1 MENSSARKLTG
12 LSSEQMNIFCLKK
25 SVECASGFW
34 NQMLRGEASLKL
46 SSPESCAL
54 REKCSFATST
64 FQNVLNSIDQQK
76 DNETAL
82 PTFLSENIMTSFLR
96 LALVFCANETIE
108 DGTENSNNEKLTADI
123 LTVAA
128 ACLKCIDSGD
138 NFEKLVADFTD
149 GAAFIFGILTKA
161 VNMLSNS
168 SSNIVYL
175 MNIIRFGSMY
185 ISTLSSMSRKYSNRK
200 KLYTT
205 FCTRLLG
212 QCIKIF
218 EIIESGRQSEKLSSK
233 TLPILDDFIL
243 VLETLIEHSLFFED
257 KNIEDLAASAAAIED
272 FSKDVSTLEGSSGA
286 FYRSSSTFKASY
298 HGGFFDALG
307 ATCLEVASIEKTV
320 SKEESGCTGY
330 PNGIAR
336 LLQVYTKCSYRI
348 LAASILIEQNYDF
361 KSSEVGSGAKPP
373 STLHERRKHSMR
385 VLLISLALI
394 AVVDT
399 VYYRHLISIFGSDS
413 ESSGPVTA
421 CDEEILRSVRWLIS
435 CLRTHKE
442 VFKSLSSSMDATGG
456 SSILATHDSLQG
468 VAQRLHTLC
477 NRSLTGASSP
487 LLTFLSP
494 TMLNTLFTIAE
505 ERGFGTEFLPPIML
519 ESRCVELDCV
529 EILASIDHRVIT
541 ETASKI
547 TSKSSRSRTVDSQLP
562 SLVLQAISSAGA
574 ISNFSFEN
582 LTGEKLLKSK
592 EQLLLSVITL
602 YDDLRRMDNFVS
614 EVRSVCHSD
623 VSVCTSLFKLLGSQR
638 VQQKLSQAFAALPV
652 SQSELVWG
660 ALTKCAN
667 TDGSSVASNLMDK
680 QCQSLILRSL
690 VQATTQSSSASTR
703 HAISSSPPDDTP
715 QSCDEILQLSAQISL
730 TSALPKEII
739 ESMCILFR
747 DSIATLHLLEAEK
760 EAEKE
765 VENAK
770 KGITGRGDDDYAEFL
785 FNIMSLLL
793 QLGAAAI
800 VLHRDR
806 SIVTSTGESIKE
818 DSWLIFRQNAGATLG
833 LRSVQM
839 PMGAKGSGRDLGCVS
854 SAAVLLSLSAFI
866 ATCDSLKLTV
876 PESQLGND
884 EIDENEMDSEI
895 VSSAIITGAEVD
907 SHVVN
912 MIAAS
917 SGVSYESPAA
927 GNGSGAKRKRAVLDA
942 TQLSPSIAPTDFLL
956 LLARSVSVW
965 RHLAVESSTVC
976 ALTVAHFKDLSHCHA
991 DPRSL
996 HRGLLL
1002 KHACLCRLMQLVTVL
1017 DCPIL
1022 VSGILLAVQQVVEDS
1037 HKELAGQ
1044 AVEPPAQR
1052 SRGKSAKLE
1061 VQSSNPVPRFCM
1073 SLLLNTSNE
1082 SLVPGV
1088 CVPVPVPVRDLLSA
1102 AAASVGPES
1111 TSCLH
1116 ITACIAHHAA
1126 AVILNVLGPSTRSSP
1141 SNEILSWSAA
1151 AATNNIEMITTS
1163 NSDEKQ
1169 VALAAA
1175 ASVLL
1180 LCLQN
1185 RPNASHKRADA
1196 SSARDLAATEKEKW
1210 SAVESQLKDILRPLL
1225 SSLGSVNDSPAQ
1237 PHLVVLAP
1245 VLIDFLLHCALDA
1258 DRLITVNGSKEQPV
1272 HKVLHDVSAEITL
1285 ALGSTSPAP
1294 SESTLRILV
1303 EIYRRVCSF
1312 YCSLPSEISSS
1323 SSATAAEVRGVA
1335 QTLLLTILPKL
1346 QCTGQSCSENIFFDV
1361 CCFLAADS
1369 LRMYAKYSED
1379 VKESDSENGSE
1390 EFLASISLPAL
1401 PSLVDDMPIK
1411 LNGWFLLTGT
1421 VLLLQR
1427 RSGNL
1432 LSVRGSFLIIE
1443 RIRQAVLLAATI
1455 STLDKSSSCADE
1467 ETLTSLSICLQ
1478 GLITSVPHALGGEVG
1493 KMLVTLSQKCASSI
1507 VVEAVAGSDAS
1518 TSAFISCSVLSRY
1531 VVMGV
1536 DSLLT
1541 YGGHHTGDDESKD
1554 NSSLT
1559 SARAVLE
1566 SVAVSCTSS
1575 AQMLRQ
1581 PEVVLSLISALR
1593 RGITTIQQQQQRGRR
1608 KVRRT
1613 GVRGEQ
1619 QEGIAQGNDPQEDRT
1634 LKGRE
1639 HTLSVWASC
1648 CFSILSKIV
1657 PRLLKGNGGIK
1668 GTESLDCES
1677 NGLSDRARVQI
1688 SAHALNVLEQLFSC
1702 DSVGGSSLPLLGNSI
1717 GTLGALLTT
1726 SMRVILS
1733 ASEATVDD
1741 KERVSPSDAL
1751 NITNALRVAGRAL
1764 TAASSSKELNR
1775 HAHILSASVVDML
1788 AQRPLTPSTREL
1800 LLPGLFSLFDRCKQK
1815 QRLQMFATVSA
1826 PTRAVLSD
1834 LHGTYLRDFKFT
1846 GQ

>member
-1 MENSSARKLTG
+1 MENASARKLTG

-25 SVECASGFW
+25 SVECATGFW
-34 NQMLRGEASLKL
+34 NQMQRGEASLKL
-46 SSPESCAL
+46 STAESIAL
-54 REKCSFATST
+54 RDKCSFATST

-82 PTFLSENIMTSFLR
+82 PTFLSENIMTLYLR
-96 LALVFCANETIE
+96 LALVFCANETN
-108 DGTENSNNEKLTADI
+108 ENGADNPHNEKLTADI
-123 LTVAA
+123 LSVAA

-161 VNMLSNS
+161 LGIISKSLSN
-168 SSNIVYL
+168 IGYL
-175 MNIIRFGSMY
+175 LNIIRFGSMY
-185 ISTLSSMSRKYSNRK
+185 INTLSSMSRKYSNRK

-212 QCIKIF
+212 QCLKVF
-218 EIIESGRQSEKLSSK
+218 EVIESSRQRRKLPIK
-233 TLPILDDFIL
+233 TLPVLDDFIL

-272 FSKDVSTLEGSSGA
+272 FSRDAPILEGSSGA

-330 PNGIAR
+330 PHGIAK

-361 KSSEVGSGAKPP
+361 RSSEAGPGSGGKPP

-385 VLLISLALI
+385 VLLISLALV

-399 VYYRHLISIFGSDS
+399 VYHKHLISIFGNDLEGTGS
-413 ESSGPVTA
+413 VTVR
-421 CDEEILRSVRWLIS
+421 DEEIIRSVRSLIS
-435 CLRTHKE
+435 CLETHKE
-442 VFKSLSSSMDATGG
+442 VLKRLSSSMDETGG

-468 VAQRLHTLC
+468 IAQRLHSLC

-487 LLTFLSP
+487 LLSFLNP
-494 TMLNTLFTIAE
+494 AMLNSLFTIAE
-505 ERGFGTEFLPPIML
+505 NRGVVSEILPPIML
-519 ESRCVELDCV
+519 EARSVELDCV

-541 ETASKI
+541 ETASKS
-547 TSKSSRSRTVDSQLP
+547 TTKSARSRTSDSQLP

-574 ISNFSFEN
+574 SSSFSFEN
-582 LTGEKLLKSK
+582 LTGQRLLKSK

-614 EVRSVCHSD
+614 EVRSVCHGD

-638 VQQKLSQAFAALPV
+638 VQQRLSQAFAALPV

-660 ALTKCAN
+660 ALSKHTS
-667 TDGSSVASNLMDK
+667 TDGSCAPSSLTDK
-680 QCQSLILRSL
+680 KCQSLILRAL
-690 VQATTQSSSASTR
+690 VQATTQSSSAPTR
-703 HAISSSPPDDTP
+703 HVVSTSPFDDTP

-730 TSALPKEII
+730 TTALPQGII
-739 ESMCILFR
+739 ESMSTLFR
-747 DSIATLHLLEAEK
+747 ESIATLHLLEVEM
-760 EAEKE
+760 E
-765 VENAK
+765 VESEK
-770 KGITGRGDDDYAEFL
+770 KGTTDRADDNYAEYL

-793 QLGAAAI
+793 QLGAAGI
-800 VLHRDR
+800 VLHRDKSTIN
-806 SIVTSTGESIKE
+806 SIGESIKE
-818 DSWLIFRQNAGATLG
+818 DSWLIFRRNAGASLG

-839 PMGAKGSGRDLGCVS
+839 PMGSKGSGCELGCVS

-866 ATCDSLKLTV
+866 ATCESLKLTV
-876 PESQLGND
+876 SESQVESD
-884 EIDENEMDSEI
+884 KNEGSLEM
-895 VSSAIITGAEVD
+895 VTSAIITGAEVD
-907 SHVVN
+907 SHVVD

-917 SGVSYESPAA
+917 SGSSSSNIVE
-927 GNGSGAKRKRAVLDA
+927 GSGSAAKRKRAVDA
-942 TQLSPSIAPTDFLL
+942 IDSLPSITPTDFLL

-965 RHLAVESSTVC
+965 RHLAIESSTVC
-976 ALTVAHFKDLSHCHA
+976 ALTVAHFKELSRSYD
-991 DPRSL
+991 DPKP
-996 HRGLLL
+996 HQHGLLL

-1022 VSGILLAVQQVVEDS
+1022 VSGILLAVQHVVEDS
-1037 HKELAGQ
+1037 HNELAGQ

-1052 SRGKSAKLE
+1052 TRGKGAKF
-1061 VQSSNPVPRFCM
+1061 VIQPINPVPRFSM
-1073 SLLLNTSNE
+1073 SLLLNVSNG
-1082 SLVPGV
+1082 SLAPGV
-1088 CVPVPVPVRDLLSA
+1088 CVPVPVGDLLSA
-1102 AAASVGPES
+1102 AAASVGPGS
-1111 TSCLH
+1111 ARCQH

-1126 AVILNVLGPSTRSSP
+1126 AVISKVLGSASNSNP
-1141 SNEILSWSAA
+1141 SNEILSWSAFA
-1151 AATNNIEMITTS
+1151 ASSNIGMIS
-1163 NSDEKQ
+1163 SSDEKH
-1169 VALAAA
+1169 VALAATS
-1175 ASVLL
+1175 SVLL

-1185 RPNASHKRADA
+1185 HPNSSNKRAD
-1196 SSARDLAATEKEKW
+1196 SYSAGDLAVAEKERW

-1225 SSLGSVNDSPAQ
+1225 SSLRSFNDSPAHS
-1237 PHLVVLAP
+1237 HLQALAP
-1245 VLIDFLLHCALDA
+1245 VLLDYLLQSALDA
-1258 DRLITVNGSKEQPV
+1258 DRFVSITGSKEQSV
-1272 HKVLHDVSAEITL
+1272 HTVVHDVCAEITSV
-1285 ALGSTSPAP
+1285 LGAKSPSP
-1294 SESTLRILV
+1294 SESALRILV
-1303 EIYRRVCSF
+1303 EIHRRVCSF
-1312 YCSLPSEISSS
+1312 YCSLPSEISSAS
-1323 SSATAAEVRGVA
+1323 SETAAEVREVA
-1335 QTLLLTILPKL
+1335 QTLLLTVIPKL
-1346 QCTGQSCSENIFFDV
+1346 QSIVQSSSETVFFDV

-1369 LRMYAKYSED
+1369 LRLYAKYSED
-1379 VKESDSENGSE
+1379 DKESGSE
-1390 EFLASISLPAL
+1390 SNSDEFLASVSVPAL
-1401 PSLVDDMPIK
+1401 PSLINGMPIE

-1421 VLLLQR
+1421 ILLLQR
-1427 RSGNL
+1427 RAGNL
-1432 LSVRGSFLIIE
+1432 LSVRGSLFLIE
-1443 RIRQAVLLAATI
+1443 RIRQAVLLAATLP
-1455 STLDKSSSCADE
+1455 TALHGSSSTDE
-1467 ETLTSLSICLQ
+1467 DTLTSLSICLQ
-1478 GLITSVPHALGGEVG
+1478 GLITSVPHALRGEVG
-1493 KMLVTLSQKCASSI
+1493 KMLVILSQKCASSI
-1507 VVEAVAGSDAS
+1507 GVVDTAAS
-1518 TSAFISCSVLSRY
+1518 NDDTSVSVSCAVLSRY

-1541 YGGHHTGDDESKD
+1541 HGGHHTGDDDSES
-1554 NSSLT
+1554 NSSLI

-1593 RGITTIQQQQQRGRR
+1593 KGITTIQQQQQRGRR

-1619 QEGIAQGNDPQEDRT
+1619 QEGITPDNDPQEERT
-1634 LKGRE
+1634 NKGRE

-1668 GTESLDCES
+1668 GTESLDTES

-1688 SAHALNVLEQLFSC
+1688 SAHALNVLEQLFCC

-1741 KERVSPSDAL
+1741 KERVGPMDAV

-1800 LLPGLFSLFDRCKQK
+1800 LLPGLFALFDRCKQK

>member
-25 SVECASGFW
+25 SVECANGFW
-34 NQMLRGEASLKL
+34 NQMQRGQASLKL
-46 SSPESCAL
+46 SAAESCAL
-54 REKCSFATST
+54 RDKCCFATLN

-82 PTFLSENIMTSFLR
+82 PTFLSENIMTLYLR
-96 LALVFCANETIE
+96 LALVFCANETNE
-108 DGTENSNNEKLTADI
+108 ENSHNQKLTADI
-123 LTVAA
+123 LSVAA

-149 GAAFIFGILTKA
+149 GAAFIFGISTKA
-161 VNMLSNS
+161 LGIISK
-168 SSNIVYL
+168 SSNNTGYL
-175 MNIIRFGSMY
+175 LNIIRFGSMY
-185 ISTLSSMSRKYSNRK
+185 INTLSSMSRKCSNRK

-212 QCIKIF
+212 QCIKVF
-218 EIIESGRQSEKLSSK
+218 EVIESSRQSRKLSIK
-233 TLPILDDFIL
+233 TLPVLDDFVL
-243 VLETLIEHSLFFED
+243 GLETLLEHSLFFED

-272 FSKDVSTLEGSSGA
+272 FSRDAPILESSSSA

-307 ATCLEVASIEKTV
+307 ATCLEVASIEQIV
-320 SKEESGCTGY
+320 SKDESGCTGY
-330 PNGIAR
+330 PHGIAK

-348 LAASILIEQNYDF
+348 LAASILIEQNYDSR
-361 KSSEVGSGAKPP
+361 SSEAGPGSGVKPP

-394 AVVDT
+394 AVADT
-399 VYYRHLISIFGSDS
+399 VYHKHLISIFGNYS
-413 ESSGPVTA
+413 EGTGSITVR
-421 CDEEILRSVRWLIS
+421 DEEIVCSVRSLIS
-435 CLRTHKE
+435 CLGTHKE
-442 VFKSLSSSMDATGG
+442 VLKRLSSSMDETGG

-468 VAQRLHTLC
+468 IAQRLHCLC

-494 TMLNTLFTIAE
+494 AMLNSLFTIAGN
-505 ERGFGTEFLPPIML
+505 RGAISEILPAIML
-519 ESRCVELDCV
+519 EARSVELDCV

-541 ETASKI
+541 ETASKSA
-547 TSKSSRSRTVDSQLP
+547 TKSARSRISDSQLP

-574 ISNFSFEN
+574 SSHFSFEN
-582 LTGEKLLKSK
+582 LTGQRLLKSK

-614 EVRSVCHSD
+614 EVRSVCHCNA
-623 VSVCTSLFKLLGSQR
+623 SVCSSLFKLLGSQR
-638 VQQKLSQAFAALPV
+638 VQQRLSQAFAALPV
-652 SQSELVWG
+652 SQSEFVWG
-660 ALTKCAN
+660 ALTKHAS
-667 TDGSSVASNLMDK
+667 TDGSCAPSSFADK
-680 QCQSLILRSL
+680 KCQSLILRCL
-690 VQATTQSSSASTR
+690 VLATTQSSSAPTR
-703 HAISSSPPDDTP
+703 HVVSTPPVDDTP
-715 QSCDEILQLSAQISL
+715 QSCDEILQLGARITLASAMPQGMID
-730 TSALPKEII
+730 
-739 ESMCILFR
+739 SMSRLFR
-747 DSIATLHLLEAEK
+747 DSIDTLHLLEV
-760 EAEKE
+760 E
-765 VENAK
+765 VETESGK
-770 KGITGRGDDDYAEFL
+770 KGETGKGDDDYAEHL
-785 FNIMSLLL
+785 LNIVSLLL
-793 QLGAAAI
+793 QLGAAAV
-800 VLHRDR
+800 VLHKDK
-806 SIVTSTGESIKE
+806 STITNTGESIKE
-818 DSWLIFRQNAGATLG
+818 DSWLIFRRNAGASLG

-839 PMGAKGSGRDLGCVS
+839 PMGSKSSGYGLGCVS

-876 PESQLGND
+876 PASQVQS
-884 EIDENEMDSEI
+884 EENEGGLEM
-895 VSSAIITGAEVD
+895 VTSAIITGAKMD
-907 SHVVN
+907 SHVVD

-917 SGVSYESPAA
+917 SGPSSSNPAECSV
-927 GNGSGAKRKRAVLDA
+927 SGAKRKRAVDA
-942 TQLSPSIAPTDFLL
+942 TQLSPSITPTDFLL

-965 RHLAVESSTVC
+965 RHLAIESSTVC
-976 ALTVAHFKDLSHCHA
+976 ALTVAHFKELSRSHA
-991 DPRSL
+991 DSSSH

-1002 KHACLCRLMQLVTVL
+1002 KHACLCRLMQLGTVL
-1017 DCPIL
+1017 DCPIF
-1022 VSGILLAVQQVVEDS
+1022 VAGILLAVQQVVEDS
-1037 HKELAGQ
+1037 YHELAGQ

-1052 SRGKSAKLE
+1052 TRPKSSKSE
-1061 VQSSNPVPRFCM
+1061 VQSIDPAPRFTM
-1073 SLLLNTSNE
+1073 SLLLNTANGSPAPGACV
-1082 SLVPGV
+1082 SVPL
-1088 CVPVPVPVRDLLSA
+1088 CDLLSA

-1111 TSCLH
+1111 ASCHH

-1126 AVILNVLGPSTRSSP
+1126 SVISKVLGSTTNSNS
-1141 SNEILSWSAA
+1141 SNEILSWSAFA
-1151 AATNNIEMITTS
+1151 ASNKSGMIS
-1163 NSDEKQ
+1163 SSDEKH

-1175 ASVLL
+1175 CNVLL

-1185 RPNASHKRADA
+1185 RPNSSNKRAD
-1196 SSARDLAATEKEKW
+1196 SSSSGELAAAEKKRW
-1210 SAVESQLKDILRPLL
+1210 SAVESQLRDILRPLL
-1225 SSLGSVNDSPAQ
+1225 SSLCSVNASPAH
-1237 PHLVVLAP
+1237 PHLQALTP
-1245 VLIDFLLHCALDA
+1245 VLLDFLLQCALDA
-1258 DRLITVNGSKEQPV
+1258 DRFVSVTGPIEQSV
-1272 HKVLHDVSAEITL
+1272 HKVLHDVCAEIASVL
-1285 ALGSTSPAP
+1285 EGNSPAP

-1312 YCSLPSEISSS
+1312 YCSLPSEISSFS
-1323 SSATAAEVRGVA
+1323 SKIAAEVREVA
-1335 QTLLLTILPKL
+1335 RTLLLTVLSKL
-1346 QCTGQSCSENIFFDV
+1346 QSTGQSSSGIVLSDV

-1369 LRMYAKYSED
+1369 LRLYAKCSED
-1379 VKESDSENGSE
+1379 DKESDSESNID
-1390 EFLASISLPAL
+1390 EFLATVSLPAL
-1401 PSLVDDMPIK
+1401 PNLIDGIPIE
-1411 LNGWFLLTGT
+1411 LNGWLLLTGT
-1421 VLLLQR
+1421 ILLLQR
-1427 RSGNL
+1427 RAGNL
-1432 LSVRGSFLIIE
+1432 LSVRGSLFIIE

-1455 STLDKSSSCADE
+1455 PTALHGSSSANE
-1467 ETLTSLSICLQ
+1467 ETLASLSICLQ
-1478 GLITSVPHALGGEVG
+1478 GLITSVPHALRGEVG
-1493 KMLVTLSQKCASSI
+1493 KMLVMLSQKCASSI
-1507 VVEAVAGSDAS
+1507 GVVDTAASGDISSVSVSCAVL
-1518 TSAFISCSVLSRY
+1518 CRY
-1531 VVMGV
+1531 VVLGV

-1541 YGGHHTGDDESKD
+1541 FGGHHTGVDDSEA
-1554 NSSLT
+1554 NSSLI

-1566 SVAVSCTSS
+1566 SVAVSSTSS

-1581 PEVVLSLISALR
+1581 PEVLLSLISALR
-1593 RGITTIQQQQQRGRR
+1593 KGITTIQLQQQRGRR

-1619 QEGIAQGNDPQEDRT
+1619 QEGITQDNDPQEERT
-1634 LKGRE
+1634 NRGKE

-1668 GTESLDCES
+1668 GTESLENES
-1677 NGLSDRARVQI
+1677 NRLSDRARVQI

-1741 KERVSPSDAL
+1741 KERVGPVDAL

-1764 TAASSSKELNR
+1764 TAASSSKGLNR

-1800 LLPGLFSLFDRCKQK
+1800 LLPGLFALFDRCKQK